1 MSSYDDQL
9 RHLQA
14 QCAKKHKLEAVTN
27 ELRTQRDAYTAR
39 IQALEKT
46 ARDEQADVD
55 RLEGKSLSSFFYHV
69 IGKKDEKLTQEK
81 QEAYAARAKYDAAV
95 RELAA
100 VEEDLRRS
108 QAALDALANC
118 EIQYA
123 TVLREKTQAVKAA
136 GGSVAKQ
143 IFTLEERISYL
154 TVQIQELE
162 EAIAAGEAAL
172 ATTDQIADRLH
183 SAENWGTWDLVG
195 GGVFADLAKH
205 NHLDEAQASVEL
217 LQSQLRR
224 FKTELA
230 DVTIDANI
238 QVNVDGFLRMADYLF
253 DGIFADWTVLEKIKQ
268 SQEQMYHTRVQICQ
282 VLEDLQVKMDQIT
295 AELTDLH
302 RNIEQLVG
310 SVPL

>member
-1 MSSYDDQL
+1 MSSYDEQL

-14 QCAKKHKLEAVTN
+14 LCSRKHKLEAVAK
-27 ELRTQRDAYTAR
+27 ELHTQRDTYTAQV
-39 IQALEKT
+39 QALEQNLRK
-46 ARDEQADVD
+46 EQADVD
-55 RLEGKSLSSFFYHV
+55 RLEGRSLSAFFYHV

-95 RELAA
+95 RELAGI
-100 VEEDLRRS
+100 EEDLRRC
-108 QAALDALANC
+108 QTELDSLGNC

-136 GGSVAKQ
+136 GGSIAKQ
-143 IFTLEERISYL
+143 IFTLEEHISSL
-154 TVQIQELE
+154 TVQMQELE
-162 EAIAAGEAAL
+162 EAIAAGDAAL
-172 ATTDQIADRLH
+172 ATTDQISDRLH

-230 DVTIDANI
+230 DVTIDADL
-238 QVNVDGFLRMADYLF
+238 QVNVDGFLRVADYLF
-253 DGIFADWTVLEKIKQ
+253 DGIFADWTVLDKIKQ
-268 SQEQMYHTRVQICQ
+268 SQGQVQNTRAQISQ
-282 VLEDLQVKMDQIT
+282 VLDDLRALLDQAT
-295 AELTDLH
+295 ADQGD
-302 RNIEQLVG
+302 IQQKIKQLVEH
-310 SVPL
+310 VPM